1 MKKTLCLTSLLA
13 IVATGAA
20 NATTD
25 VTFAGDY
32 SLENGSTANVATDIS
47 GATYTYE
54 KTDGSNATAT
64 YNEDPNLTYFT
75 YTDKDGAAAD
85 LSSGTNLT
93 QSDFTGTSAASGDI
107 ATTQEIVSGATADRA
122 NYTYVNGNGDT
133 VELGTSAQ
141 SFTEHVGLNSTYTN
155 DTIVDVTDGT
165 AGTFNGSLYV
175 WTDPDTNAVYH
186 LSDDGTK
193 LVDALNMEQT
203 PTAGSAQETA
213 FNEMKDAYTA
223 DAAAIAAAETSTAA
237 AAAAEAP
244 LFAAADAVF
253 TADTAKIAQLDTYY
267 ATYQDALGKLDEA
280 NEAKATATATN
291 AVNVAAQTAARD
303 LYNAPIETTLASVE
317 QNANA
322 YTDAETTRAQGE
334 EAAIRSEFAAADTT
348 LQNNIDA
355 ETTRAQ
361 GEEAAI
367 RSEFAAAD
375 ALTLSNANAYTDAET
390 TRAQGEE
397 AAIRSEFA
405 AADALTLS
413 NANAYTD
420 AETTRAQGV
429 EQDLQT
435 SINDEANTRAAAD
448 TAEMNARIAKDTTL
462 QNNIDNEVA
471 RATAQEA
478 AIRADFAAADA
489 LTLSSAN
496 AYTDKKVD
504 TLEKNVSGGVAAAT
518 ALSAVSVS
526 NVKKG
531 EMSVGGG
538 YGYYNNQS
546 AMAFG
551 AAMGLSDNWSINA
564 GAGIASGDKTQVSF
578 RAGTNYKFKLF

>member
-20 NATTD
+20 NANTD

-32 SLENGSTANVATDIS
+32 SLGDGSTANVATDIS

-54 KTDGSNATAT
+54 KTDGSNATAA
-64 YNEDPNLTYFT
+64 YDEDPNLAYFT

-85 LSSGTNLT
+85 LTSGTNLT

-107 ATTQEIVSGATADRA
+107 ATTQEIVSGATTDRA

-133 VELGTSAQ
+133 VELGTTAQ
-141 SFTEHVGLNSTYTN
+141 SFTETVALDSTYTN
-155 DTIVDVTDGT
+155 GSSVDVTDGT

-175 WTDPDTNAVYH
+175 WTDPDTDAVYH

-253 TADTAKIAQLDTYY
+253 VADTATIAQLDTYY
-267 ATYQDALGKLDEA
+267 GTYQDALGKLDEA
-280 NEAKATATATN
+280 NEAKATATAANT
-291 AVNVAAQTAARD
+291 VNVAAQTAARD
-303 LYNAPIETTLASVE
+303 LYNTPIETTLASVE
-317 QNANA
+317 QNAND

-334 EAAIRSEFAAADTT
+334 ENAIRSEFAAADTT

-355 ETTRAQ
+355 ETARAQ
-361 GEEAAI
+361 GEENTI

-375 ALTLSNANAYTDAET
+375 TTLQNNIDAET
-390 TRAQGEE
+390 ARAQGEE
-397 AAIRSEFA
+397 NTIRSEFA
-405 AADALTLS
+405 AA
-413 NANAYTD
+413 
-420 AETTRAQGV
+420 
-429 EQDLQT
+429 
-435 SINDEANTRAAAD
+435 
-448 TAEMNARIAKDTTL
+448 DTTL

-496 AYTDKKVD
+496 AYTNKKVN

-526 NVKKG
+526 DVKKG

-546 AMAFG
+546 AVAFG

>member
-1 MKKTLCLTSLLA
+1 MKKTLCLTSMLA

-64 YNEDPNLTYFT
+64 YNEDPNLAYFT

-85 LSSGTNLT
+85 LTSGTNLT

-133 VELGTSAQ
+133 VELGTAAQ

-253 TADTAKIAQLDTYY
+253 VADTAKIAQLDTYY

-291 AVNVAAQTAARD
+291 TVNVAAQTAARD

-322 YTDAETTRAQGE
+322 YTDSEINT
-334 EAAIRSEFAAADTT
+334 EATARAAADDT
-348 LQNNIDA
+348 LQANIDA
-355 ETTRAQ
+355 EAATRLTADNTLQANIDAEATTRLTADNTLQ
-361 GEEAAI
+361 ANIDAEAAT
-367 RSEFAAAD
+367 RLTAD
-375 ALTLSNANAYTDAET
+375 NTLQANIGA
-390 TRAQGEE
+390 E
-397 AAIRSEFA
+397 AA
-405 AADALTLS
+405 
-413 NANAYTD
+413 
-420 AETTRAQGV
+420 
-429 EQDLQT
+429 
-435 SINDEANTRAAAD
+435 TRAAAD
-448 TAEMNARIAKDTTL
+448 TAEMNARIAADNTL

-504 TLEKNVSGGVAAAT
+504 TLEKNISGGVAAAT

>member
-13 IVATGAA
+13 IIAAGSA
-20 NATTD
+20 NATETD
-25 VTFAGDY
+25 VTFGGDY
-32 SLENGSTANVATDIS
+32 SLPDGTTANVASNVS
-47 GATYTYE
+47 GTSYTYE
-54 KTDGSNATAT
+54 KTDGSNATAA
-64 YNEDPNLTYFT
+64 YDEDPDLTYFT

-85 LSSGTNLT
+85 LTSGTNLT

-107 ATTQEIVSGATADRA
+107 TTTQEIVSGATTDRA

-133 VELGTSAQ
+133 VELGTAAQ

-253 TADTAKIAQLDTYY
+253 VADTATIAQLDTYY

-280 NEAKATATATN
+280 NEAKANATAAN

-334 EAAIRSEFAAADTT
+334 ET
-348 LQNNIDA
+348 
-355 ETTRAQ
+355 
-361 GEEAAI
+361 AI

-405 AADALTLS
+405 AADTTLQ
-413 NANAYTD
+413 NNIE
-420 AETTRAQGV
+420 AEA
-429 EQDLQT
+429 
-435 SINDEANTRAAAD
+435 STRAAAD
-448 TAEMNARIAKDTTL
+448 TTL
-462 QNNIDNEVA
+462 QNNIDAEALARANADTALQNSIDNEVA

-478 AIRADFAAADA
+478 AIRGEFAAADA
-489 LTLSSAN
+489 LTLSNAN
-496 AYTDKKVD
+496 AYTDKKVN
-504 TLEKNVSGGVAAAT
+504 TLEKNVSGGIAAAT

-526 NVKKG
+526 DVKKG

-551 AAMGLSDNWSINA
+551 ATMGLSDNWSINA

>member
-13 IVATGAA
+13 IIAAGSA
-20 NATTD
+20 NATETD

-32 SLENGSTANVATDIS
+32 SLPDGTIANVASNVS
-47 GATYTYE
+47 GTSYTYE
-54 KTDGSNATAT
+54 KSDGSDATAA
-64 YNEDPNLTYFT
+64 YDEDPNLAYFT

-85 LSSGTNLT
+85 LTSGTNLT

-122 NYTYVNGNGDT
+122 NYTYVNGKGDT

-141 SFTEHVGLNSTYTN
+141 SFTETHDLLSDVTPSNTYSIELANGYMTS
-155 DTIVDVTDGT
+155 VDVTDGAT
-165 AGTFNGSLYV
+165 SVTSLDGRNYILHASNGQDYRLNEDGTEIHWTLDDSV
-175 WTDPDTNAVYH
+175 VTDPATTLPTILSELTALTNAYA
-186 LSDDGTK
+186 DDT
-193 LVDALNMEQT
+193 
-203 PTAGSAQETA
+203 
-213 FNEMKDAYTA
+213 
-223 DAAAIAAAETSTAA
+223 AAIATLVTNTGAWAATETTN
-237 AAAAEAP
+237 
-244 LFAAADAVF
+244 FAAADTVF
-253 TADTAKIAQLDTYY
+253 TTDSNTIAQLDTYY
-267 ATYQDALGKLDEA
+267 GTYQDALGKLDEA
-280 NEAKATATATN
+280 NEAKANATAAN

-322 YTDAETTRAQGE
+322 YTDSEINT
-334 EAAIRSEFAAADTT
+334 EATARAAADNT
-348 LQNNIDA
+348 LQANIDA
-355 ETTRAQ
+355 E
-361 GEEAAI
+361 AA
-367 RSEFAAAD
+367 
-375 ALTLSNANAYTDAET
+375 
-390 TRAQGEE
+390 
-397 AAIRSEFA
+397 
-405 AADALTLS
+405 
-413 NANAYTD
+413 
-420 AETTRAQGV
+420 
-429 EQDLQT
+429 
-435 SINDEANTRAAAD
+435 TRAAAD
-448 TAEMNARIAKDTTL
+448 TAEMNARIDADTTL

-504 TLEKNVSGGVAAAT
+504 TLEKNISGGVAAAT

>member
-13 IVATGAA
+13 IIAAGSA
-20 NATTD
+20 NATGTD
-25 VTFAGDY
+25 VTFGGDY
-32 SLENGSTANVATDIS
+32 SLPDGTTANVASNVS
-47 GATYTYE
+47 GTSYTYE
-54 KTDGSNATAT
+54 KSDGSDATAA
-64 YNEDPNLTYFT
+64 YDEDPNLAYFT

-85 LSSGTNLT
+85 LTSGTNLT

-122 NYTYVNGNGDT
+122 NYTYVNGKGDT

-141 SFTEHVGLNSTYTN
+141 SFTETHDLLSGVTPSNTYSIELANGYMTS
-155 DTIVDVTDGT
+155 VDVTDGAT
-165 AGTFNGSLYV
+165 SVTSLDGRKYILHASNGQDYRLNEDGTEIHWAFDDSV
-175 WTDPDTNAVYH
+175 VTDPATTLPTIYAELTALTNAYA
-186 LSDDGTK
+186 DDT
-193 LVDALNMEQT
+193 T
-203 PTAGSAQETA
+203 
-213 FNEMKDAYTA
+213 
-223 DAAAIAAAETSTAA
+223 AIATLVTNTGTWAAD
-237 AAAAEAP
+237 EATN
-244 LFAAADAVF
+244 FAAADAVF
-253 TADTAKIAQLDTYY
+253 VADTAKIAQLDTYY

-280 NEAKATATATN
+280 NEAKATATAANT
-291 AVNVAAQTAARD
+291 VNVAAQTAARD

-322 YTDAETTRAQGE
+322 YTDSEINT
-334 EAAIRSEFAAADTT
+334 EATARAAADDT
-348 LQNNIDA
+348 LQANIDA
-355 ETTRAQ
+355 E
-361 GEEAAI
+361 
-367 RSEFAAAD
+367 
-375 ALTLSNANAYTDAET
+375 AN
-390 TRAQGEE
+390 
-397 AAIRSEFA
+397 
-405 AADALTLS
+405 
-413 NANAYTD
+413 
-420 AETTRAQGV
+420 RAQGV

-448 TAEMNARIAKDTTL
+448 TAEMNARIAADTTL

-504 TLEKNVSGGVAAAT
+504 TLEKNISGGVAAAT

>member
-13 IVATGAA
+13 IIAAGSA
-20 NATTD
+20 NATETD

-32 SLENGSTANVATDIS
+32 SLPDGTTANVASNVS
-47 GATYTYE
+47 GTSYTYE
-54 KTDGSNATAT
+54 KTDGSDATAA
-64 YNEDPNLTYFT
+64 YDEDPNLTYFT

-85 LSSGTNLT
+85 LTSGTNLT

-122 NYTYVNGNGDT
+122 NYTYVNGKGDT
-133 VELGTSAQ
+133 IELGTSAQ
-141 SFTEHVGLNSTYTN
+141 SFTETHDLLSGVTPSNTYSIELANGYMTS
-155 DTIVDVTDGT
+155 VDVTDGAT
-165 AGTFNGSLYV
+165 SVTSLDGRNYILHASNGQDYRLNEDGTEIHWTLDDSV
-175 WTDPDTNAVYH
+175 VTDPATTLPTILSELTALTNAYA
-186 LSDDGTK
+186 DDT
-193 LVDALNMEQT
+193 
-203 PTAGSAQETA
+203 
-213 FNEMKDAYTA
+213 
-223 DAAAIAAAETSTAA
+223 AAIATLVTNTGAWAAT
-237 AAAAEAP
+237 EATN
-244 LFAAADAVF
+244 FAAADAVF
-253 TADTAKIAQLDTYY
+253 VADTAKIAQLDTYY

-280 NEAKATATATN
+280 NEAKATATAANT
-291 AVNVAAQTAARD
+291 VNVAAQTAARD

-334 EAAIRSEFAAADTT
+334 EAAIRSEFDAADTT
-348 LQNNIDA
+348 LQNNI
-355 ETTRAQ
+355 
-361 GEEAAI
+361 
-367 RSEFAAAD
+367 
-375 ALTLSNANAYTDAET
+375 
-390 TRAQGEE
+390 
-397 AAIRSEFA
+397 
-405 AADALTLS
+405 
-413 NANAYTD
+413 D

-448 TAEMNARIAKDTTL
+448 TAEMNARIAADNKL

-504 TLEKNVSGGVAAAT
+504 TLEKNISGGVAAAT

>member
-13 IVATGAA
+13 IIAAGSA
-20 NATTD
+20 NATETD

-32 SLENGSTANVATDIS
+32 SLPDGTIANVASNVS
-47 GATYTYE
+47 GTSYTYE
-54 KTDGSNATAT
+54 KTDGSDATAA
-64 YNEDPNLTYFT
+64 YDEDPNLTYFT

-85 LSSGTNLT
+85 LSSGTNLI

-122 NYTYVNGNGDT
+122 NYTYVNGKGDT

-141 SFTEHVGLNSTYTN
+141 SFTETHDLLSGVTPSNTYSIELANGYMTS
-155 DTIVDVTDGT
+155 VDVTDGAT
-165 AGTFNGSLYV
+165 SVTSLDGRNYILHASNGQDYRLNEDGTEIHWTLDDSV
-175 WTDPDTNAVYH
+175 VTDPATTLPTILSELTALTNAYA
-186 LSDDGTK
+186 DDT
-193 LVDALNMEQT
+193 
-203 PTAGSAQETA
+203 
-213 FNEMKDAYTA
+213 
-223 DAAAIAAAETSTAA
+223 AAIATLVTNTGAWAAT
-237 AAAAEAP
+237 EATN
-244 LFAAADAVF
+244 FAAADTVF
-253 TADTAKIAQLDTYY
+253 TTDSNTIAQLDTYY
-267 ATYQDALGKLDEA
+267 GTYQDALVKLDEA
-280 NEAKATATATN
+280 NEAKANATAAN

-322 YTDAETTRAQGE
+322 YTDAEATRATAAENTLQANIDT
-334 EAAIRSEFAAADTT
+334 EASTRAADDAT
-348 LQNNIDA
+348 LQANINTEVARATTAENTLQANIDA
-355 ETTRAQ
+355 EAT
-361 GEEAAI
+361 
-367 RSEFAAAD
+367 
-375 ALTLSNANAYTDAET
+375 
-390 TRAQGEE
+390 
-397 AAIRSEFA
+397 
-405 AADALTLS
+405 
-413 NANAYTD
+413 
-420 AETTRAQGV
+420 
-429 EQDLQT
+429 
-435 SINDEANTRAAAD
+435 TRAAAD
-448 TAEMNARIAKDTTL
+448 TDL
-462 QNNIDNEVA
+462 QNKIDNEVA

-478 AIRADFAAADA
+478 AIRGEFAAADA

>member
-54 KTDGSNATAT
+54 KTDGSNATAV
-64 YNEDPNLTYFT
+64 YDEDPNLAYFT

-85 LSSGTNLT
+85 LTSGTNLT

-107 ATTQEIVSGATADRA
+107 TTTQEIVSGATTDRA

-133 VELGTSAQ
+133 VELGTAAQ

-193 LVDALNMEQT
+193 LIDALNMEQT

-253 TADTAKIAQLDTYY
+253 VADTATIAQLDTYY

-280 NEAKATATATN
+280 NEAKANATAAN

-322 YTDAETTRAQGE
+322 YTDSEINTEATARTAADDTLQTNIDAEATRAQGE
-334 EAAIRSEFAAADTT
+334 EAAIRSEFAAGDV
-348 LQNNIDA
+348 
-355 ETTRAQ
+355 
-361 GEEAAI
+361 
-367 RSEFAAAD
+367 
-375 ALTLSNANAYTDAET
+375 LTLSNANAYTDAET

-397 AAIRSEFA
+397 TAIRGEFA
-405 AADALTLS
+405 AADTTLQ
-413 NANAYTD
+413 ANID
-420 AETTRAQGV
+420 AEAT
-429 EQDLQT
+429 
-435 SINDEANTRAAAD
+435 TRAAAD
-448 TAEMNARIAKDTTL
+448 TTLQANIDAEASTRAAADTTL

-478 AIRADFAAADA
+478 AIRGEFAAGDA
-489 LTLSSAN
+489 LTLSNAN

-504 TLEKNVSGGVAAAT
+504 TLEKNVSGGIAAAT

>member
-1 MKKTLCLTSLLA
+1 MKKTLCLTSMLA

-64 YNEDPNLTYFT
+64 YNEDPNLAYFT

-85 LSSGTNLT
+85 LTSGTNLT

-107 ATTQEIVSGATADRA
+107 TTTQEIVSGATTDRA

-133 VELGTSAQ
+133 VELGTAAQ

-175 WTDPDTNAVYH
+175 WTDPSTNAVYH

-253 TADTAKIAQLDTYY
+253 VADTAKIAQLDTYY

-280 NEAKATATATN
+280 NEAKATATAANT
-291 AVNVAAQTAARD
+291 VNVAAQTAARD

-322 YTDAETTRAQGE
+322 YTDSEINTEATARAAADDTLQANIDAEATTRDAADTANATAIAAETTRAQGE
-334 EAAIRSEFAAADTT
+334 EAAIRGEFAAVDTT
-348 LQNNIDA
+348 LQNNI
-355 ETTRAQ
+355 
-361 GEEAAI
+361 
-367 RSEFAAAD
+367 
-375 ALTLSNANAYTDAET
+375 
-390 TRAQGEE
+390 
-397 AAIRSEFA
+397 
-405 AADALTLS
+405 
-413 NANAYTD
+413 D

-448 TAEMNARIAKDTTL
+448 TAEMNARIAADTTL

-504 TLEKNVSGGVAAAT
+504 TLEKNISGGVAAAT

>member
-1 MKKTLCLTSLLA
+1 MTKTLCLTSLLA
-13 IVATGAA
+13 IIATGSA
-20 NATTD
+20 NATETD
-25 VTFAGDY
+25 VTFGGDY
-32 SLENGSTANVATDIS
+32 SLPDGTTANVASNIIGTS
-47 GATYTYE
+47 YTYE
-54 KTDGSNATAT
+54 KTDGSNATAA
-64 YNEDPNLTYFT
+64 YDEDPDLTYFT

-85 LSSGTNLT
+85 LTSGTNLT

-107 ATTQEIVSGATADRA
+107 TTTQEIVSGATADRA

-133 VELGTSAQ
+133 VELGTAAQ

-253 TADTAKIAQLDTYY
+253 VADTATIAQLDTYY

-280 NEAKATATATN
+280 NEAKANATAAN

-322 YTDAETTRAQGE
+322 YTDSEINTEATARTAADDTLQTNIDAETTRAQGE

-355 ETTRAQ
+355 ETLARANADTTLQ
-361 GEEAAI
+361 NNIDAEALARANADTALQNSIDNEVARATAQEAAI
-367 RSEFAAAD
+367 RGEFAAAD
-375 ALTLSNANAYTDAET
+375 ALTLSNANAYTD
-390 TRAQGEE
+390 
-397 AAIRSEFA
+397 
-405 AADALTLS
+405 
-413 NANAYTD
+413 
-420 AETTRAQGV
+420 
-429 EQDLQT
+429 
-435 SINDEANTRAAAD
+435 
-448 TAEMNARIAKDTTL
+448 
-462 QNNIDNEVA
+462 
-471 RATAQEA
+471 
-478 AIRADFAAADA
+478 
-489 LTLSSAN
+489 
-496 AYTDKKVD
+496 KKVN
-504 TLEKNVSGGVAAAT
+504 TLEKNVSGGIAAAT

-526 NVKKG
+526 DVKKG

>member
-1 MKKTLCLTSLLA
+1 MKKTLCLTSMLA

-64 YNEDPNLTYFT
+64 YNEDPNLAYFT

-85 LSSGTNLT
+85 LTSGTNLT

-133 VELGTSAQ
+133 VELGTAAQ

-253 TADTAKIAQLDTYY
+253 VADTAKIAQLDTYY

-291 AVNVAAQTAARD
+291 TVNVAAQTAARD

-322 YTDAETTRAQGE
+322 YTDSEINT
-334 EAAIRSEFAAADTT
+334 EATARAAADDT
-348 LQNNIDA
+348 LQANIDA
-355 ETTRAQ
+355 EAATRLTADNTLQANIDAEATTRLTADNTLQ
-361 GEEAAI
+361 ANIDAEAAT
-367 RSEFAAAD
+367 RLTAD
-375 ALTLSNANAYTDAET
+375 NTLQANIGA
-390 TRAQGEE
+390 E
-397 AAIRSEFA
+397 AA
-405 AADALTLS
+405 
-413 NANAYTD
+413 
-420 AETTRAQGV
+420 
-429 EQDLQT
+429 
-435 SINDEANTRAAAD
+435 TRAAAD
-448 TAEMNARIAKDTTL
+448 TAEMNARIAADNTL

-504 TLEKNVSGGVAAAT
+504 TLEKNISGGVAAAT

-526 NVKKG
+526 NVKNG

>member
-13 IVATGAA
+13 IIAAGSA
-20 NATTD
+20 NATETD

-32 SLENGSTANVATDIS
+32 SLPDGTIANVASNVS
-47 GATYTYE
+47 GTSYTYE
-54 KTDGSNATAT
+54 KTDGSDATAA
-64 YNEDPNLTYFT
+64 YDEDPNLTYFT

-107 ATTQEIVSGATADRA
+107 ATTQEIVSGANADRA
-122 NYTYVNGNGDT
+122 NYTYINGKGDT

-141 SFTEHVGLNSTYTN
+141 SFTETHDLLSGVTPSNTYSIELANGYMTS
-155 DTIVDVTDGT
+155 VDVTDGAT
-165 AGTFNGSLYV
+165 SVTSLDGRNYILHASNGQDYRLNEDGTEIHWTLDDSV
-175 WTDPDTNAVYH
+175 VTDPATTLPTILSELTALTNAYA
-186 LSDDGTK
+186 DDT
-193 LVDALNMEQT
+193 T
-203 PTAGSAQETA
+203 
-213 FNEMKDAYTA
+213 
-223 DAAAIAAAETSTAA
+223 AIATLVTNTGAWAAT
-237 AAAAEAP
+237 EATN
-244 LFAAADAVF
+244 FAAADTVF
-253 TADTAKIAQLDTYY
+253 TTDSNTIAQLDTYY
-267 ATYQDALGKLDEA
+267 GTYQDALVKLDEA
-280 NEAKATATATN
+280 NEAKANATAAN
-291 AVNVAAQTAARD
+291 AVNVAAQTAARN
-303 LYNAPIETTLASVE
+303 LYDSSIETTLASVE

-322 YTDAETTRAQGE
+322 YTDSEINT
-334 EAAIRSEFAAADTT
+334 EATARTAADTT

-375 ALTLSNANAYTDAET
+375 TTLQASIDAET

-413 NANAYTD
+413 
-420 AETTRAQGV
+420 
-429 EQDLQT
+429 
-435 SINDEANTRAAAD
+435 
-448 TAEMNARIAKDTTL
+448 
-462 QNNIDNEVA
+462 
-471 RATAQEA
+471 
-478 AIRADFAAADA
+478 
-489 LTLSSAN
+489 SAN

-504 TLEKNVSGGVAAAT
+504 TLEKNISGGVAAAT

-564 GAGIASGDKTQVSF
+564 GAGIASGEKTQVSF

>member
-1 MKKTLCLTSLLA
+1 MKKTLCLTSMLA

-54 KTDGSNATAT
+54 KTDGSNATAV
-64 YNEDPNLTYFT
+64 YDEDPNLAYFT

-85 LSSGTNLT
+85 LTSGTNLT

-107 ATTQEIVSGATADRA
+107 TTTQEIVSGATTDRA

-213 FNEMKDAYTA
+213 FNEMKEAYTA

-244 LFAAADAVF
+244 LFAAANAVF
-253 TADTAKIAQLDTYY
+253 VADTATIGQLDTYY
-267 ATYQDALGKLDEA
+267 ATYQDALVKLDEA
-280 NEAKATATATN
+280 NEAKANATAAN

-322 YTDAETTRAQGE
+322 YTDSEINT
-334 EAAIRSEFAAADTT
+334 EATARTAADTT

-367 RSEFAAAD
+367 RSEFAAADTTLQASIDAETTRAQGEEATIRSEFAAGD

-413 NANAYTD
+413 
-420 AETTRAQGV
+420 
-429 EQDLQT
+429 
-435 SINDEANTRAAAD
+435 
-448 TAEMNARIAKDTTL
+448 
-462 QNNIDNEVA
+462 
-471 RATAQEA
+471 
-478 AIRADFAAADA
+478 
-489 LTLSSAN
+489 SAN

-504 TLEKNVSGGVAAAT
+504 TLEKNISGGVAAAT

-564 GAGIASGDKTQVSF
+564 GAGIASGEKTQVSF

>member
-1 MKKTLCLTSLLA
+1 MKKTLCLTSMLA

-54 KTDGSNATAT
+54 KTDGSNATAV
-64 YNEDPNLTYFT
+64 YDEDPNLAYFT

-85 LSSGTNLT
+85 LTSGTNLT

-133 VELGTSAQ
+133 VELGTVAQ

-253 TADTAKIAQLDTYY
+253 VADTAKIAQLDTYY

-291 AVNVAAQTAARD
+291 AVNVAAQTAARN
-303 LYNAPIETTLASVE
+303 LYDSSIETTLASVE

-322 YTDAETTRAQGE
+322 YTDSEINTEATARTAADDTLQTNIDAEATRAQGE

-361 GEEAAI
+361 GEETAI
-367 RSEFAAAD
+367 RGEFAAA
-375 ALTLSNANAYTDAET
+375 
-390 TRAQGEE
+390 
-397 AAIRSEFA
+397 
-405 AADALTLS
+405 
-413 NANAYTD
+413 
-420 AETTRAQGV
+420 
-429 EQDLQT
+429 
-435 SINDEANTRAAAD
+435 
-448 TAEMNARIAKDTTL
+448 DTTL

-504 TLEKNVSGGVAAAT
+504 TLEKNVSGGIAAAT

>member
-1 MKKTLCLTSLLA
+1 MKKTLCLTSMLA

-54 KTDGSNATAT
+54 KTDGSNATAV
-64 YNEDPNLTYFT
+64 YDEDPNLAYFT

-85 LSSGTNLT
+85 LTSGTNLT

-107 ATTQEIVSGATADRA
+107 TTTQEIVSGATTDRA

-133 VELGTSAQ
+133 VELGTAAQ

-253 TADTAKIAQLDTYY
+253 VADTATIVQLDTYY

-280 NEAKATATATN
+280 NEAKANATAAN

-317 QNANA
+317 QNANAYTDSEINTEATARTAGDTQLQTNINAETTRAQGEEAAIRSEFAAGDALTLSNANA

-348 LQNNIDA
+348 LQNNID
-355 ETTRAQ
+355 
-361 GEEAAI
+361 
-367 RSEFAAAD
+367 
-375 ALTLSNANAYTDAET
+375 
-390 TRAQGEE
+390 
-397 AAIRSEFA
+397 
-405 AADALTLS
+405 
-413 NANAYTD
+413 
-420 AETTRAQGV
+420 
-429 EQDLQT
+429 
-435 SINDEANTRAAAD
+435 
-448 TAEMNARIAKDTTL
+448 
-462 QNNIDNEVA
+462 NEVA

-478 AIRADFAAADA
+478 AIRGEFAAGDA
-489 LTLSSAN
+489 LTLSKAN
-496 AYTDKKVD
+496 AYTDKKVN
-504 TLEKNVSGGVAAAT
+504 TLEKNVSGGIAAAT

-526 NVKKG
+526 DVKKG

>member
-1 MKKTLCLTSLLA
+1 MKKTLCLTSMLA

-54 KTDGSNATAT
+54 KTDGSNATAV
-64 YNEDPNLTYFT
+64 YDEDPNLAYFT

-85 LSSGTNLT
+85 LTSGTNLT

-107 ATTQEIVSGATADRA
+107 TTTQEIVSGATTDRA

-133 VELGTSAQ
+133 VELGTAAQ

-253 TADTAKIAQLDTYY
+253 VADTATIVQLDTYY

-280 NEAKATATATN
+280 NEAKANATAAN

-317 QNANA
+317 QNANAYTDSEINTEATARTAGDTQLQTNINAETTRAQGEEAAIRSEFAAGDALTLSNANAYTDAETTRAQGEEAAIRSEFAAGDALTLSNANA

-348 LQNNIDA
+348 LQNNID
-355 ETTRAQ
+355 
-361 GEEAAI
+361 
-367 RSEFAAAD
+367 
-375 ALTLSNANAYTDAET
+375 
-390 TRAQGEE
+390 
-397 AAIRSEFA
+397 
-405 AADALTLS
+405 
-413 NANAYTD
+413 
-420 AETTRAQGV
+420 
-429 EQDLQT
+429 
-435 SINDEANTRAAAD
+435 
-448 TAEMNARIAKDTTL
+448 
-462 QNNIDNEVA
+462 NEVA

-478 AIRADFAAADA
+478 AIRGEFAAGDA
-489 LTLSSAN
+489 LTLSKAN
-496 AYTDKKVD
+496 AYTDKKVN
-504 TLEKNVSGGVAAAT
+504 TLEKNVSGGIAAAT

-526 NVKKG
+526 DVKKG

>member
-390 TRAQGEE
+390 TRAQG
-397 AAIRSEFA
+397 
-405 AADALTLS
+405 
-413 NANAYTD
+413 
-420 AETTRAQGV
+420 V

>member
-1 MKKTLCLTSLLA
+1 MKKTLCLTSMLA

-64 YNEDPNLTYFT
+64 YNEDPNLAYFT

-85 LSSGTNLT
+85 LTSGTNLT

-133 VELGTSAQ
+133 VELGTAAQ

-253 TADTAKIAQLDTYY
+253 VADTAKIAQLDTYY

-291 AVNVAAQTAARD
+291 TVNVAAQTAARD

-322 YTDAETTRAQGE
+322 YTDSEINT
-334 EAAIRSEFAAADTT
+334 EATARAAADDT
-348 LQNNIDA
+348 LQANIDA
-355 ETTRAQ
+355 EAATRLTADNTLQ
-361 GEEAAI
+361 ANIGAEAA
-367 RSEFAAAD
+367 
-375 ALTLSNANAYTDAET
+375 
-390 TRAQGEE
+390 
-397 AAIRSEFA
+397 
-405 AADALTLS
+405 
-413 NANAYTD
+413 
-420 AETTRAQGV
+420 
-429 EQDLQT
+429 
-435 SINDEANTRAAAD
+435 TRAAAD
-448 TAEMNARIAKDTTL
+448 TAEMNARIAADNTL

-504 TLEKNVSGGVAAAT
+504 TLEKNISGGVAAAT